1 MPTFSYQA
9 TDAEGAPQRGEVDAS
24 SPAHAAAALR
34 AEGLTPTQ
42 ITPLP
47 PVTGGAPLGNS
58 PINAGRGAENSW
70 GARGESVHVA
80 PFLLAVPL
88 PHIASMFRQLSTL
101 LRAGVPMLQG
111 ITALGEQTPHA
122 RLKEI
127 LREAAALVSSGKPFS
142 EVLSRHPNVFMP
154 LTIALIRAGEQ
165 GGMLETMCA
174 RIADYLEREVEIRR
188 KLQRETLY
196 PKIVLFVAGLVLLIL
211 AFVNAGM
218 GASAVQAVLARVM
231 LALFVGAGA
240 FGVWWLGRYLHQ
252 YPALATRWD
261 EIKLAIPGVG
271 GVARRYATAR
281 FCRALGTL
289 YGGGILLQRAVEV
302 SARACGSQHIQETM
316 LRNIP
321 MLMNGGGI
329 AAMLEASGSLSVV
342 AVQMARTGEQTG
354 SLDDMMQKVAD
365 YLEAEADAKA
375 HQIAVVTG
383 VVLLILA
390 ALIVLYIAISF
401 YVGQVNGA
409 ISAGEHIQRK
419 IEASHAAGT

>member
-9 TDAEGAPQRGEVDAS
+9 TNAEGGPEKGEVDAN

-42 ITPLP
+42 ILLISSSQSAPSP
-47 PVTGGAPLGNS
+47 PGLGGLTLSGS
-58 PINAGRGAENSW
+58 PKPGGWGAENSTGGNPA
-70 GARGESVHVA
+70 GAHVA
-80 PFLLAVPL
+80 PFLLTIPL
-88 PHIASMFRQLSTL
+88 PHIASMFRQLGTL

-127 LREAAALVSSGKPFS
+127 LREAAALVASGRPFS
-142 EVLSRHPNVFMP
+142 EVLARHPQVFSQ
-154 LTIALIRAGEQ
+154 LSIELIRAGETS
-165 GGMLETMCA
+165 GMLETMCG

-196 PKIVLFVAGLVLLIL
+196 PKVVLFVAGLVLLIL

-218 GASAVQAVLARVM
+218 GATGGQAVLARVT
-231 LALFVGAGA
+231 LAVFVGAGA

-252 YPALATRWD
+252 YPQLATRWD
-261 EIKLAIPGVG
+261 ELKLAVPGVG

-281 FCRALGTL
+281 FCRSLGAL

-302 SARACGSQHIQETM
+302 SARACGSQYIEETM

-321 MLMNGGGI
+321 MLMQGGSI
-329 AAMLEASGSLSVV
+329 AAMLEASGSLSGA

-354 SLDDMMQKVAD
+354 GLDSMMDKVAD
-365 YLEAEADAKA
+365 YLESEADQKA
-375 HQIAVVTG
+375 HQLAV
-383 VVLLILA
+383 
-390 ALIVLYIAISF
+390 
-401 YVGQVNGA
+401 
-409 ISAGEHIQRK
+409 SAGVFLLLVAAVIVGIIVIGFYMGQMGQ
-419 IEASHAAGT
+419 ITSAAGGGGEG